1 MSEFYPDILR
11 TPIGGSFLKDLTSVL
26 QTIDPESR
34 PWAIWI
40 WNRYVSIEAVVTQMK
55 GFIERGF
62 GGVAIRPGKDMVPA
76 YMSAEFLNNLGAVL
90 EIAQEKGIG
99 VRIADDFALP
109 WNGFLESRAQSNP
122 ELRAQYISLEE
133 TIVAEGGDSIE
144 RTLKPAGDSIA
155 FAVQYSEAG
164 ILPDSIKNLAVQ
176 SESGAFSWKAPQGKW
191 KVLLFKKQYLLS
203 PTGEYMPNPYNVKT
217 AQTYITE
224 ILEPLKERFSKYI
237 PGTFEG
243 LVSEIPP
250 LLPSHKYMPWEDDLV
265 VKYRSRYKKDMLN
278 ALPILFLDVADE
290 SAKRARSHI
299 YSFIGQS
306 IHERF
311 TEPLETWVRK
321 FRLSQWVLAPERN
334 IYSPTEA
341 MGCSYAIP
349 TIQNLSTVGI
359 QNQDGTTENEA
370 LLKATADLNCIVF
383 RRETVGV
390 VGRNHQVAG
399 ATLQSLKTEI
409 DKMALHGAARILI
422 DGCFLN
428 LEPRAY
434 VRTPYNPSWYHPAWN
449 QMGSLCSYTARM
461 NAMMKDTHETR
472 PVALLMP
479 TSAINAD
486 YVPWS
491 SEETRHELDS
501 LQSALTELRRHSI
514 PFDVITEELLLASS
528 VRTNGEFGTLD
539 RIRKGNYE
547 AIVVPYTRLINK
559 SIFLFLD
566 KIATKKG
573 KVVFLD
579 DMMQGSLEDGITA
592 NFTERIE
599 KLRKKTEH
607 VHVVAPESL
616 GEAMGDAHTPAK
628 ILVNKKPSRDITVS
642 KYSSN
647 GHDLYLFHN
656 LSDKQDYYATIE
668 IPSSKHLYYIDSET
682 GKAYSLKSDE
692 SENGSFSITFG
703 PSDTIIVVDSETEL
717 PEADDSEPRP
727 TTVTFGRRRRNY
739 RVVLKNQWDLRPE
752 TGNVLPLATW
762 NNRIGLSRE
771 SGGFSHYS
779 EAYFELKE
787 PPKSCRM
794 VMGVLNPVGNHLPS
808 GDEVYEVS
816 INGNFVN
823 PIDPTKPKKRR
834 SDEEEVVSPF
844 PIDPFARSLC
854 YNIHENLLIGFN
866 RVTIRTPVSGAEPQ
880 LMAYPPVITG
890 AFSIVKGT
898 RGWAIDSAVTSADYD
913 SWTKHGFPYMS
924 GTCVYSQR
932 FEVPTEYDKVV
943 LRFSETSGPVDV
955 TINDTALGI
964 LKWHPME
971 VDITEACT
979 QKRNE
984 ITVRT
989 TNTVDNYLRMNGRPS
1004 GLLGEVFVDVF

>member
-1 MSEFYPDILR
+1 M
-11 TPIGGSFLKDLTSVL
+11 KDLKNAL

-34 PWAIWI
+34 PWALWI
-40 WNRYVSIEAVVTQMK
+40 WNQYVSIEAVVAQMK

-62 GGVAIRPGKDMVPA
+62 GGVAIRPGRDMVPA
-76 YMSAEFLNNLGAVL
+76 YMSAEFLSILETALG
-90 EIAQEKGIG
+90 IAKENGLG

-109 WNGFLESRAQSNP
+109 WNGFLESQVQSNP

-133 TIVAEGGDSIE
+133 TIMIEGGDTVE
-144 RTLKPAGDSIA
+144 RTLQPGDDIIV

-164 ILPDSIKNLAVQ
+164 ILPDSIKNLAVH
-176 SESGAFSWKAPQGKW
+176 SETGAFSWKAPQGKW
-191 KVLLFKKQYLLS
+191 KVLLFRKQFILY
-203 PTGEYMPNPYNVKT
+203 TTAEYVPKPYKHKT
-217 AQTYITE
+217 AQAYIKS
-224 ILEPLKERFSKYI
+224 ILEQLKERFSKYI

-243 LVSEIPP
+243 LVSEIPS
-250 LLPSHKYMPWEDDLV
+250 LLPSEKYMPWEDDLV
-265 VKYRSRYKKDMLN
+265 VKYRSRYKKDMLKS
-278 ALPILFLDVADE
+278 LPLLFLDVADE

-311 TEPLETWVRK
+311 TEPLETWLRK

-334 IYSPTEA
+334 VYSPTEA

-349 TIQNLSTVGI
+349 AIQNLSTVGI
-359 QNQDGTTENEA
+359 QNQDGTLENEV

-409 DKMALHGAARILI
+409 DRMALNGSSRILI

-428 LEPRAY
+428 LEPRSY

-449 QMGSLCSYTARM
+449 QMHSLCSYAARM
-461 NAMMKDTHETR
+461 NALMKDTHETR

-479 TSAINAD
+479 TSSVNAD

-501 LQSALTELRRHSI
+501 LQSALMELRRLSI
-514 PFDVITEELLLASS
+514 PFDIVTEELLLSSS

-547 AIVVPYTRLINK
+547 AIIVPFTRLINK

-579 DMMQGSLEDGITA
+579 DMVQGSLEDGITA
-592 NFTERIE
+592 TFTERIE
-599 KLRKKTEH
+599 KLRKKAEY
-607 VHVVAPESL
+607 VHVVASEDL
-616 GEAMGDAHTPAK
+616 GQVMGDTYAPAR
-628 ILVNKKPSRDITVS
+628 ITVNKKPSRDITVS
-642 KYSSN
+642 KYSSD
-647 GHDLYLFHN
+647 GHALYLFHN
-656 LSDKQDYYATIE
+656 VSRKQDHYAEIE
-668 IPSSKHLYYIDSET
+668 IPSSRHLYYIDSET
-682 GKAYSLKSDE
+682 GRPYSLKSGE
-692 SENGSFSITFG
+692 SEENGSFSITFG
-703 PSDTIIVVDSETEL
+703 PLDTILIVDSEEEI
-717 PEADDSEPRP
+717 PGSDEEDNRP
-727 TTVTFGRRRRNY
+727 TAVTFGRKQRNY
-739 RVVLKNQWDLRPE
+739 RIVLKNQWDLKPE
-752 TGNVLPLATW
+752 TGNVLPLANW
-762 NNRIGLSRE
+762 NTRIGLSRE

-794 VMGVLNPVGNHLPS
+794 VMGVLNPQGNHLPT
-808 GDEVYEVS
+808 GEDIYEVS
-816 INGNFVN
+816 INGNFVT
-823 PIDPTKPKKRR
+823 PTDPLNPKKRR
-834 SDEEEVVSPF
+834 SEEQEVESPF
-844 PIDPFARSLC
+844 PIDPFSRSLC
-854 YNIHENLLIGFN
+854 YDLHENLLIGFN
-866 RVTIRTPVSGAEPQ
+866 RVTIRTPVSTAEPQ

-932 FEVPTEYDKVV
+932 FEVPSEYDKVV
-943 LRFSETSGPVDV
+943 LSFSETSGPVDV
-955 TINDTALGI
+955 TINDTPLGI

-971 VDITEACT
+971 VDITAACT

-984 ITVRT
+984 ITVRA